1 MVYSEVNEENGV
13 GEFIPVKCQTM
24 ADGNFLT
31 GMVHISSVI
40 LVGNIPRYESK
51 CFQSRASIL
60 SKVILVSFYD
70 N

>member
-40 LVGNIPRYESK
+40 LVGNIPRYESL
-51 CFQSRASIL
+51 FSIQSKYFIKSNIGEFL
-60 SKVILVSFYD
+60 
-70 N
+70 

>member
-40 LVGNIPRYESK
+40 LVGNIPRYESV
-51 CFQSRASIL
+51 FSIQSKYFIKSNIGEFL
-60 SKVILVSFYD
+60 
-70 N
+70 

>member
-1 MVYSEVNEENGV
+1 MVYSELSQENGV
-13 GEFIPVKCQTM
+13 GEFYTM
-24 ADGNFLT
+24 ADGLFLT

-40 LVGNIPRYESK
+40 LVGYIPRYESK